1 MCRYLGITRSSYYRW
16 LKHPKSDN
24 EIRNEQIA
32 DIIREIHQLHPDMGY
47 RRIRDELAVNYGI
60 PANDKRI
67 LRICRKIGIQSSIKW
82 KPKSCTKA
90 DRNPSYIA
98 KNFLHREFY
107 ADKPNEKWLTDVSEL
122 QMRIS
127 YNKLQ
132 KLMIDNQMKRQDLM
146 RAAEISSSVA
156 TKLNKNETVSLDV
169 LMRIC
174 KVFHCDIG
182 DICEVILDE

>member
-1 MCRYLGITRSSYYRW
+1 
-16 LKHPKSDN
+16 
-24 EIRNEQIA
+24 
-32 DIIREIHQLHPDMGY
+32 
-47 RRIRDELAVNYGI
+47 
-60 PANDKRI
+60 
-67 LRICRKIGIQSSIKW
+67 
-82 KPKSCTKA
+82 
-90 DRNPSYIA
+90 
-98 KNFLHREFY
+98 
-107 ADKPNEKWLTDVSEL
+107 
-122 QMRIS
+122 MRIS

-132 KLMIDNQMKRQDLM
+132 KLMIDNKMKRQDLM

>member
-1 MCRYLGITRSSYYRW
+1 MQTQNLYRG
-16 LKHPKSDN
+16 
-24 EIRNEQIA
+24 E
-32 DIIREIHQLHPDMGY
+32 
-47 RRIRDELAVNYGI
+47 
-60 PANDKRI
+60 
-67 LRICRKIGIQSSIKW
+67 
-82 KPKSCTKA
+82 
-90 DRNPSYIA
+90 RNPDHIA
-98 KNFLHREFY
+98 KNYLHRDFH

-182 DICEVILDE
+182 D

>member
-1 MCRYLGITRSSYYRW
+1 
-16 LKHPKSDN
+16 
-24 EIRNEQIA
+24 
-32 DIIREIHQLHPDMGY
+32 
-47 RRIRDELAVNYGI
+47 
-60 PANDKRI
+60 
-67 LRICRKIGIQSSIKW
+67 
-82 KPKSCTKA
+82 
-90 DRNPSYIA
+90 
-98 KNFLHREFY
+98 
-107 ADKPNEKWLTDVSEL
+107 
-122 QMRIS
+122 MRIS

-182 DICEVILDE
+182 DICEVILDEYKEHSFQSKIKWDIKRFNVHQKGELDGRRNI